1 MKRFASR
8 LATLLL
14 LPSLVGTAS
23 QFAPVQAQ
31 VVAVP
36 QAPADEAAIS
46 TLEAYPSEV
55 EARLHQRSQTLN
67 VTAASSLNMAPGD
80 ILSLTRRWQTGQTIT
95 IAFRG
100 GTKTLH
106 KQIADTVTEWTRHAN
121 LKFDFGQDSASGE
134 YRHWTTNDTTY
145 AADIRVS
152 FDKKGYY
159 SLVGTDSK
167 DPLITGPGEESL
179 NLGRFAISL
188 PADWKTTALHEFG
201 HAIGFEHEHQN
212 INITCDFRFNDDL
225 GYVPTRNSFNQFIND
240 PTGKRPGLYTVL
252 GGPFNYWSP
261 EKVDFNL
268 RPLPVSS
275 AFDFEAGPFDRQ
287 SIMIYSFNKSMF
299 IGGAQSPCYVDPPNL
314 VISAQDKV
322 GAGKVYP
329 RAPGEV
335 AAVQARHAKL
345 LERLDKVE
353 ALPASLKA
361 HYNNTLKRMM
371 INH

>member
-1 MKRFASR
+1 MKRLASR
-8 LATLLL
+8 MATLLL
-14 LPSLVGTAS
+14 LPSLTGTAGH
-23 QFAPVQAQ
+23 FAQAQ
-31 VVAVP
+31 VQVQPQGDEVAFP
-36 QAPADEAAIS
+36 
-46 TLEAYPSEV
+46 TLEAYPSEI
-55 EARLHQRSQTLN
+55 EARLHQRLQTLN
-67 VTAASSLNMAPGD
+67 ATAASSLNMASAD
-80 ILSLTRRWQTGQTIT
+80 IVSLTRRWQTGQTIT

-100 GTKTLH
+100 GNKILH
-106 KQIADTVTEWTRHAN
+106 KQIADTVTEWTRYAN
-121 LKFDFGQDSASGE
+121 LNFDFGQDSASGE
-134 YRHWTTNDTTY
+134 YRQWTTADTTF

-152 FDKKGYY
+152 FDEKGYY

-167 DPLITGPGEESL
+167 DPQITSPGEESL

-225 GYVPTRNSFNQFIND
+225 GYVPTRNSLGQFVND

-252 GGPFNYWSP
+252 AGPFNNWSP

-268 RPLPVSS
+268 RPLPVNN
-275 AFDFEAGPFDRQ
+275 AFEAGPFDRH

-299 IGGAQSPCYVDPPNL
+299 SSGNQSPCYVDPPNL
-314 VISAQDKV
+314 VISDQDKV
-322 GAGKVYP
+322 GAAKVYP
-329 RAPGEV
+329 RAPVEV
-335 AAVQARHAKL
+335 AAVRDRHAKL

-353 ALPASLKA
+353 ALPQSFKA

>member
-1 MKRFASR
+1 MKRLASR
-8 LATLLL
+8 LATLML
-14 LPSLVGTAS
+14 LPTLAGTAGH
-23 QFAPVQAQ
+23 FAQA
-31 VVAVP
+31 
-36 QAPADEAAIS
+36 QAPADEAPIS
-46 TLEAYPSEV
+46 TLEAYPSEI
-55 EARLHQRSQTLN
+55 EARLHQRWQTLDA
-67 VTAASSLNMAPGD
+67 TATPSLNQAPGD
-80 ILSLTRRWQTGQTIT
+80 IISLTRRWQTGQTIT

-100 GTKTLH
+100 GDKTLH
-106 KQIADTVTEWTRHAN
+106 KQIADTVTEWTQYAN
-121 LKFDFGQDSASGE
+121 LKFDFGQDSASGQ
-134 YRHWTTNDTTY
+134 YRHWTPTDTAF

-152 FDKKGYY
+152 FDHKGYY

-167 DPLITGPGEESL
+167 DPLITAPREESL
-179 NLGRFAISL
+179 NLNRFDTNL

-212 INITCDFRFNDDL
+212 INITCDFRFDDDL
-225 GYVPTRNSFNQFIND
+225 GYVPTKNSFGQPIND
-240 PTGKRPGLYTVL
+240 PTGKRPGLYVVL
-252 GGPFNYWSP
+252 GGPPNNWY
-261 EKVDFNL
+261 KAQVDFNL

-275 AFDFEAGPFDRQ
+275 AFDFEAGPFDSK

-299 IGGAQSPCYVDPPNL
+299 ISGDQSPCYVDPPNL

-329 RAPGEV
+329 RAPAEV
-335 AAVQARHAKL
+335 AAVRDRHAKL

-353 ALPASLKA
+353 ALPQSFKA